1 MPQRRE
7 TAKTVPRGQISSS
20 QLRRITFGFHSDQLF
35 NGVLMAS
42 ISRALWA
49 KAYLSPSPLPDGQ
62 IAVQKSKVTCIFKSI
77 QERQRVTFNSW
88 LHYRNAVLLMYVRAR
103 CADWYERCDFG
114 LKPPSFYKLC
124 AIIRNLCKIQST
136 VCSLLPV
143 LHSPF
148 ITETSVRSALAKGSS
163 EFPL

>member
-1 MPQRRE
+1 MEEYIWFLFRP
-7 TAKTVPRGQISSS
+7 VVWWSSDCIHL
-20 QLRRITFGFHSDQLF
+20 QGTF
-35 NGVLMAS
+35 
-42 ISRALWA
+42 WT
-49 KAYLSPSPLPDGQ
+49 KAYLSPPPLLDGQ
-62 IAVQKSKVTCIFKSI
+62 ITVQKNKVTCIFKSI

-88 LHYRNAVLLMYVRAR
+88 LHYRNAVLLMYAHTR
-103 CADWYERCDFG
+103 CTAWCERCDFG
-114 LKPPSFYKLC
+114 LKPPPFYKLC
-124 AIIRNLCKIQST
+124 TIIRNLYKIQST